1 MKAQVDI
8 YQEGTTENHIW
19 VVFKKTSGGDAFL
32 LRKLFETVLVYQMI
46 KEVLFEDQTQK

>member
-32 LRKLFETVLVYQMI
+32 LRKLFETVLVY
-46 KEVLFEDQTQK
+46 